1 MIEFLDDWSRLA
13 VDHLPVGI
21 IAIDREGRVRI
32 FNRSLS
38 KLTGLK
44 DDHVLGKS
52 FLKLLNGQRSS
63 CNKLLQTLAT
73 GKEFKNLKP
82 ESVIPV
88 NASSDFTANIYA
100 IRNKGGATVGAMA
113 MFTPE
118 RRQQE
123 LENTIVK
130 VEKLAILGQLAT
142 EMIHEIRNPLTAI
155 SGFMQLLQQRLE
167 GTPQEEYLTMMLAE
181 LKHINRF
188 VSDFLLL
195 ARPGYCKRAQCSI
208 NQLIKE
214 VASLVECE
222 AVIRKLIINLETSE
236 GMPLVN
242 ADGGQLKQAFL
253 NITRNAFDSLSDGG
267 EVFLRVS
274 SDEQQGIV
282 RVVIRDTGTGM
293 DQQTLANM
301 FDPFFTTKE
310 SGTGLGLFISKKII
324 DNHGGHIKIQTEP
337 ARGTTVTVLLPV
349 A

>member
-1 MIEFLDDWSRLA
+1 MVEFLEDWSRLA

-44 DDHVLGKS
+44 DDHVLGKP
-52 FLKLLNGQRSS
+52 FLTLLNGQRSS
-63 CNKLLQTLAT
+63 FNKLLQTLAT
-73 GKEFKNLKP
+73 GKEFKSLTP

-88 NASSDFTANIYA
+88 NASSDFMVNIYA
-100 IRNKGGATVGAMA
+100 IRDKGGVTVGAIA
-113 MFTPE
+113 MFTPAG
-118 RRQQE
+118 RQQE

-142 EMIHEIRNPLTAI
+142 EMIHEIRNPLTTV
-155 SGFMQLLQQRLE
+155 SGFMQLLQQHLE
-167 GTPQEEYLTMMLAE
+167 GSPQEEYLTIMLAE
-181 LKHINRF
+181 LEHINRF

-208 NQLIKE
+208 NQLITE
-214 VASLVECE
+214 VAALVECE
-222 AVIRKLIINLETSE
+222 AVIRKLIINLETSAD
-236 GMPLVN
+236 MPLVN
-242 ADGGQLKQAFL
+242 ADGGQLKQVFL
-253 NITRNAFDSLSDGG
+253 NITRNAFDALPDGG

-274 SDEQQGIV
+274 MDQQQGIV

-301 FDPFFTTKE
+301 FNPFFTTKE
-310 SGTGLGLFISKKII
+310 NGTGLGMFISKKII
-324 DNHGGHIKIQTEP
+324 DNHGGHIEIQSEP
-337 ARGTTVTVLLPV
+337 GKGTTVTVLLPV